1 MKRTGAWLTVYA
13 LEQIGARFTFG
24 IPGVHTTELYDALN
38 NSNRITQVL
47 VTHEGGASF
56 MADAVGRLTDS
67 IGVLTVVPAA
77 GLTHAASGIGEA
89 FLDGVPMLV
98 ISGGPRTDTPHRYQL
113 HQMDTHKFMSGL
125 TKATFRV
132 TRHEEVVPTLFEAYT
147 IATSGEPGP
156 VFVELPVNILLLTDE
171 VAELPQFQPAKPP
184 AIDAPA
190 EIAHAAD
197 LLLAAK
203 RPCIFAGWGARDASV
218 ELVELAEWL
227 EAPVATTLQGLSVFP
242 GNHPLHT
249 GFGFG
254 ASAVPAAQNA
264 FKDCDC
270 MVAIGTRFAE
280 IATGSYGADVP
291 ENLVHIDINPAA
303 LNANYPAKV
312 AIAADA
318 GAALRELL
326 EALQAKAFSSE
337 VDTGSRQENAS
348 SQKAKGPR
356 KAERAIREQIRK
368 DKAAY
373 RKSWYRN
380 DANGLVNPARFFDE
394 LRKQMPDDGILAID
408 DGNHTFLTAELMP
421 IHAPKSVILPTD
433 FNCMGYAVPAA
444 IGAKLSFPDRS
455 VQAIVGDGAFM
466 MTCMEIVTA
475 ASNGLG
481 VIYYVFNDGE
491 LAQIGQAQS
500 IPYGR
505 KPCTSI
511 GKLNIEGVALATGA
525 AYVPMNDNSE
535 IAGAIGKAREI
546 AATGRPVI
554 VAVRIDYSKRTA
566 FTLGTVKT
574 NFGRFPLNEKLRFL
588 ARAAVRHVVG

>member
-1 MKRTGAWLTVYA
+1 MKRTGAWLTTYA

-56 MADAVGRLTDS
+56 MADAVGRLTDF

-98 ISGGPRTDTPHRYQL
+98 LSGGPRTDTAHRYQL
-113 HQMDTHKFMSGL
+113 HQMDTHKFMGGL

-132 TRHEEVVPTLFEAYT
+132 TRHDELVPTLFEAYT

-156 VFVELPVNILLLTDE
+156 VFVELPVNILLMTE
-171 VAELPQFQPAKPP
+171 EIGELPQFHAVQTPAV
-184 AIDAPA
+184 AA
-190 EIAHAAD
+190 EADVTRAAE
-197 LLLAAK
+197 LLGAA
-203 RPCIFAGWGARDASV
+203 RHPCIFAGWGARDATA
-218 ELVELAEWL
+218 ELIELAEWL

-264 FKDCDC
+264 FKACDC

-291 ENLVHIDINPAA
+291 ENLVHIDINPNVF
-303 LNANYPAKV
+303 NANYPAKV
-312 AIAADA
+312 AIAGDA
-318 GAALRELL
+318 GAVLRQLL
-326 EALQAKAFSSE
+326 QALQARAP
-337 VDTGSRQENAS
+337 GRRAS
-348 SQKAKGPR
+348 G
-356 KAERAIREQIRK
+356 IREQIRK

-373 RKSWYRN
+373 RESWYRH
-380 DANGLVNPARFFDE
+380 DAGGLVNPVRFFDE
-394 LRKQMPDDGILAID
+394 LRRQMPDDGVLAID
-408 DGNHTFLTAELMP
+408 DGNHTFLTAELME
-421 IHAPKSVILPTD
+421 IRSPKSVILPTD

-444 IGAKLSFPDRS
+444 IGAKLACPDRA

-466 MTCMEIVTA
+466 MTCMEILTA

-481 VIYYVFNDGE
+481 VVYYVFNDGE
-491 LAQIGQAQS
+491 LAQIGQAQA

-505 KPCTSI
+505 KPCTTL

-525 AYVPMNDNSE
+525 AYLPMNDNSAIE
-535 IAGAIGKAREI
+535 GAIGKAQEI
-546 AATGRPVI
+546 ASQGRPVI

-574 NFGRFPLNEKLRFL
+574 NFARFPLNEKLRFL
-588 ARAAVRHVVG
+588 ARAAVRHLHHQ

>member
-24 IPGVHTTELYDALN
+24 IPGVHTTELYDALH
-38 NSNRITQVL
+38 SSSRITQVL

-56 MADAVGRLTDS
+56 MADAVGRLSDS

-98 ISGGPRTDTPHRYQL
+98 LSGGPRTDTGHRYQL

-132 TRHEEVVPTLFEAYT
+132 TRHDEVVPTLFRAYE

-171 VAELPQFQPAKPP
+171 IGELPQFKP
-184 AIDAPA
+184 APA
-190 EIAHAAD
+190 PHVEATTEIARAAG
-197 LLLAAK
+197 LLAAAK
-203 RPCIFAGWGARDASV
+203 HPTIFAGWGARDAGN
-218 ELVELAEWL
+218 ELIRLAEWL

-242 GNHPLHT
+242 ANHPLHV

-264 FKDCDC
+264 FRDCDC
-270 MVAIGTRFAE
+270 MIAIGTRFSE
-280 IATGSYGADVP
+280 IATGSYGAEVP
-291 ENLVHIDINPAA
+291 ENLIHIDINADVF
-303 LNANYPAKV
+303 NANFPARV
-312 AIAADA
+312 AIAGDA
-318 GAALRELL
+318 GAVLRQLQKEL
-326 EALQAKAFSSE
+326 E
-337 VDTGSRQENAS
+337 
-348 SQKAKGPR
+348 AKGPR
-356 KAERAIREQIRK
+356 RTSQGSLREQIRN

-373 RKSWYRN
+373 RESWYRH
-380 DANGLVNPARFFDE
+380 DAAGIVNPARFFDE
-394 LRKQMPDDGILAID
+394 LRRQMPDNGIISID

-444 IGAKLSFPDRS
+444 IGAKLACPDRT
-455 VQAIVGDGAFM
+455 VQTIVGDGAFM
-466 MTCMEIVTA
+466 MTCMEILTA
-475 ASNGLG
+475 SSNNLG
-481 VIYYVFNDGE
+481 IVYYVFNDGE
-491 LAQIGQAQS
+491 LAQIAQAQS

-505 KPCTSI
+505 KPATTI

-525 AYVPMNDNSE
+525 AYLPMNDNGE
-535 IAGAIGKAREI
+535 ISGVIAKANEI
-546 AATGRPVI
+546 AASGRPVI
-554 VAVRIDYSKRTA
+554 VAIRIDYSKKTA
-566 FTLGTVKT
+566 FTLGAVKT

-588 ARAAVRHVVG
+588 ARAAVRHVIG

>member
-56 MADAVGRLTDS
+56 MADAVGRLSDS

-98 ISGGPRTDTPHRYQL
+98 LSGGPRNDTGHRYQL

-132 TRHEEVVPTLFEAYT
+132 NHHEDVVPMLFEAYR

-156 VFVELPVNILLLTDE
+156 VYVELPVNILLMTGEID
-171 VAELPQFQPAKPP
+171 ELPPFQPVQPP
-184 AIDAPA
+184 RVAAA
-190 EIAHAAD
+190 TEIARAVD
-197 LLLAAK
+197 LLRDAK
-203 RPCIFAGWGARDASV
+203 HPCIFAGWGARDATA
-218 ELVELAEWL
+218 ELIRLAEWL
-227 EAPVATTLQGLSVFP
+227 DAPVATTLQGLSVFP
-242 GNHPLHT
+242 ANHPLHV

-264 FKDCDC
+264 FGNCDA
-270 MVAIGTRFAE
+270 MIAIGTRFSE
-280 IATGSYGADVP
+280 IATGSYGAEVP
-291 ENLVHIDINPAA
+291 ADLIHIDINPDVF
-303 LNANYPAKV
+303 NANHPAKV
-312 AIAADA
+312 AIAGDA
-318 GAALRELL
+318 GAVLKQFLQEL
-326 EALQAKAFSSE
+326 EAKL
-337 VDTGSRQENAS
+337 
-348 SQKAKGPR
+348 PR
-356 KAERAIREQIRK
+356 RSANSVLRDQIRK

-373 RKSWYRN
+373 RESWYRN
-380 DANGLVNPARFFDE
+380 DAKDIVNPARFFDA
-394 LRKQMPDDGILAID
+394 LRQAMPDNGILAID

-444 IGAKLSFPDRS
+444 IGAKLACADRT

-466 MTCMEIVTA
+466 MTCMEILTA
-475 ASNGLG
+475 ATNNLG
-481 VIYYVFNDGE
+481 VVYYIFNDGE
-491 LAQIGQAQS
+491 LAQIGQAQA

-505 KPCTSI
+505 KPCTQI
-511 GKLNIEGVALATGA
+511 GKLNIEGVAIATGA
-525 AYVPMNDNSE
+525 AYLPMNDNDA
-535 IAGAIGKAREI
+535 IAGVIKQANEI
-546 AATGRPVI
+546 AAGDRPVI
-554 VAVRIDYSKRTA
+554 VAVRIDYSKKTA
-566 FTLGTVKT
+566 FTLGAVKT

-588 ARAAVRHVVG
+588 TRAAVRHVVG

>member
-38 NSNRITQVL
+38 SSNRITQVL

-56 MADAVGRLTDS
+56 MADAVGRLSDS

-98 ISGGPRTDTPHRYQL
+98 LSGGPRTDTGHRYQL

-125 TKATFRV
+125 TKATFKV
-132 TRHEEVVPTLFEAYT
+132 TRHDEVVPTLFKAYE

-171 VAELPQFQPAKPP
+171 AGDLPQFKP
-184 AIDAPA
+184 APA
-190 EIAHAAD
+190 PRVEATNEIARAAE
-197 LLLAAK
+197 LLAAAK
-203 RPCIFAGWGARDASV
+203 HPCVF
-218 ELVELAEWL
+218 EWL

-242 GNHPLHT
+242 ANHPLHV

-264 FKDCDC
+264 FKTCDC
-270 MVAIGTRFAE
+270 MIAIGTRFSE
-280 IATGSYGADVP
+280 IATGSYGAEAP
-291 ENLVHIDINPAA
+291 ENLIHIDINPDVF
-303 LNANYPAKV
+303 NANFPAKV
-312 AIAADA
+312 AIAGDA
-318 GAALRELL
+318 GVVLRQLQKEL
-326 EALQAKAFSSE
+326 E
-337 VDTGSRQENAS
+337 
-348 SQKAKGPR
+348 AKGPR
-356 KAERAIREQIRK
+356 RTSQGSLREQIRS

-373 RKSWYRN
+373 RESWYRH
-380 DANGLVNPARFFDE
+380 DTAGIVNPARFFDE
-394 LRKQMPDDGILAID
+394 LRRQMPDNGIISID

-444 IGAKLSFPDRS
+444 IGAKLACPDRT
-455 VQAIVGDGAFM
+455 VQTIVGDGAFM
-466 MTCMEIVTA
+466 MTCMEILTA
-475 ASNGLG
+475 SSNNLG
-481 VIYYVFNDGE
+481 IVYYVFNDGE
-491 LAQIGQAQS
+491 LAQIAQAQS

-505 KPCTSI
+505 KPGTTI

-525 AYVPMNDNSE
+525 AYLPMNDNDG
-535 IAGAIGKAREI
+535 IAGVISKANQI
-546 AATGRPVI
+546 AGTGRPVI
-554 VAVRIDYSKRTA
+554 VAVRIDYSKKTA
-566 FTLGTVKT
+566 FTLGAVKT

-588 ARAAVRHVVG
+588 ARAAVRHVIG

>member
-56 MADAVGRLTDS
+56 MADAVGRLSDS

-98 ISGGPRTDTPHRYQL
+98 LSGGPRNDTGHRYQL

-132 TRHEEVVPTLFEAYT
+132 NTHEDVVPVLFEAYR
-147 IATSGEPGP
+147 IATTGEPGP
-156 VFVELPVNILLLTDE
+156 VFVELPVNILLMTDE
-171 VAELPQFQPAKPP
+171 IGELPQFHAVQPPRVEA
-184 AIDAPA
+184 AR
-190 EIAHAAD
+190 EIARAVD
-197 LLLAAK
+197 LLRDAR
-203 RPCIFAGWGARDASV
+203 RPCIFAGWGARDATA
-218 ELVELAEWL
+218 ELIRLAEWL
-227 EAPVATTLQGLSVFP
+227 DAPVATTLQGLSVFP
-242 GNHPLHT
+242 ANHPLHV

-264 FKDCDC
+264 FRNCDG
-270 MVAIGTRFAE
+270 MIAIGTRFSE
-280 IATGSYGADVP
+280 IATGSYGAEVP
-291 ENLVHIDINPAA
+291 ANLIHIDINPDVF
-303 LNANYPAKV
+303 NANHPAKV
-312 AIAADA
+312 AVSGDA
-318 GAALRELL
+318 GAVLRQLLLELEDKLPRRNANSALR
-326 EALQAKAFSSE
+326 
-337 VDTGSRQENAS
+337 D
-348 SQKAKGPR
+348 
-356 KAERAIREQIRK
+356 QIRT

-373 RKSWYRN
+373 RESWYRH
-380 DANGLVNPARFFDE
+380 DAKDIVNPARFFDA
-394 LRKQMPDDGILAID
+394 LRQAMPDNGIIAID

-444 IGAKLSFPDRS
+444 IGAKLACPDRT

-466 MTCMEIVTA
+466 MTCMEILTA
-475 ASNGLG
+475 ATNSLG
-481 VIYYVFNDGE
+481 IVYYVFNDGE
-491 LAQIGQAQS
+491 LAQIGQAQA

-505 KPCTSI
+505 KPCTQL
-511 GKLNIEGVALATGA
+511 GKLNIEGVAIATGA
-525 AYVPMNDNSE
+525 AYLPMNDNNAVADVISQANE
-535 IAGAIGKAREI
+535 IASG
-546 AATGRPVI
+546 GRPVI
-554 VAVRIDYSKRTA
+554 VGVRIDYSKKTA
-566 FTLGTVKT
+566 FTLGAVKT

-588 ARAAVRHVVG
+588 TRAAVRHVVG

>member
-1 MKRTGAWLTVYA
+1 MKRTGAWLAVYA

-47 VTHEGGASF
+47 VTHEGGGAL
-56 MADAVGRLTDS
+56 MADAVGRLSNS

-98 ISGGPRTDTPHRYQL
+98 ITGGPRTDTGHRYQL
-113 HQMDTHKFMSGL
+113 HQMDTHKFMGGL

-132 TRHEEVVPTLFEAYT
+132 TRHDEVVPTLFKAYT

-156 VFVELPVNILLLTDE
+156 VFIELPVNILLMTEE
-171 VAELPQFQPAKPP
+171 VGELPQFK
-184 AIDAPA
+184 PA
-190 EIAHAAD
+190 EAPRVQALTEIARAAE
-197 LLLAAK
+197 LLREAR
-203 RPCIFAGWGARDASV
+203 RPCVFAGWGARDATS
-218 ELVELAEWL
+218 ELIRLAEWL

-242 GNHPLHT
+242 GNNPLHT

-264 FKDCDC
+264 FRECDC
-270 MVAIGTRFAE
+270 MIAIGMRFAE
-280 IATGSYGADVP
+280 IATGSYGTKVP
-291 ENLVHIDINPAA
+291 ENLIHIDINPDVFG
-303 LNANYPAKV
+303 ANFPAKV
-312 AIAADA
+312 AIAGD
-318 GAALRELL
+318 
-326 EALQAKAFSSE
+326 AKAIL
-337 VDTGSRQENAS
+337 TALLQELDA
-348 SQKAKGPR
+348 KAPR
-356 KAERAIREQIRK
+356 RPHAVALREQIRT
-368 DKAAY
+368 DKTAY
-373 RKSWYRN
+373 RESWYRN
-380 DANGLVNPARFFDE
+380 DAKGIVNPVRFFDE
-394 LRKQMPDDGILAID
+394 LRRRMPDDGIVAID
-408 DGNHTFLTAELMP
+408 DGNHTFLTAELLP

-444 IGAKLSFPDRS
+444 IGAKLACPERA

-475 ASNGLG
+475 ASNDLG
-481 VIYYVFNDGE
+481 VVYYVFNDGE
-491 LAQIGQAQS
+491 LAQIGQAQA

-505 KPCTSI
+505 KPCTQI

-525 AYVPMNDNSE
+525 AYLPMNDNSE
-535 IAGAIGKAREI
+535 IAGVIGKANEI
-546 AATGRPVI
+546 AHGGRPVI
-554 VAVRIDYSKRTA
+554 VAVKIDYSKRTA
-566 FTLGTVKT
+566 FTTGTVKT

-588 ARAAVRHVVG
+588 TRAAFRHVTG

>member
-1 MKRTGAWLTVYA
+1 MKRTGAWLAAYA

-56 MADAVGRLTDS
+56 MADAVSRVSSS

-89 FLDGVPMLV
+89 FLDGVPML
-98 ISGGPRTDTPHRYQL
+98 ILTGGTRTDSGRQYQL

-132 TRHEEVVPTLFEAYT
+132 ESHEEVVPTLFEAYR

-156 VFVELPVNILLLTDE
+156 VFIELPVNILLMTKEIAGLPQLTPAAPHPPQADSAITGA
-171 VAELPQFQPAKPP
+171 AEL
-184 AIDAPA
+184 
-190 EIAHAAD
+190 
-197 LLLAAK
+197 LARAK
-203 RPCIFAGWGARDASV
+203 RPGIFAGWGARDANS
-218 ELVELAEWL
+218 ELTQLAEAL

-242 GNHPLHT
+242 ANHPLHT

-264 FKDCDC
+264 FRDCDC
-270 MVAIGTRFAE
+270 LIGIGTRFAE
-280 IATGSYGADVP
+280 IATGSYGITMP
-291 ENLVHIDINPAA
+291 ENLIHIDINPAA
-303 LNANYPAKV
+303 IGANYPV
-312 AIAADA
+312 QVGLTGDAATVLRQLL
-318 GAALRELL
+318 GALEKKGVRRTANDALR
-326 EALQAKAFSSE
+326 A
-337 VDTGSRQENAS
+337 R
-348 SQKAKGPR
+348 
-356 KAERAIREQIRK
+356 IRN

-373 RKSWYRN
+373 RESWYRN
-380 DANGLVNPARFFDE
+380 DTAGLVNPVRFFDE
-394 LRKQMPDDGILAID
+394 LRRQMPDDGILAID

-444 IGAKLSFPDRS
+444 IGAKLACPNRS
-455 VQAIVGDGAFM
+455 VQAIVGDGAFT
-466 MTCMEIVTA
+466 MTCMEILTA

-481 VIYYVFNDGE
+481 VVYYVFNDGE
-491 LAQIGQAQS
+491 LAQIAQAQQ

-505 KPCTSI
+505 KPCTLL

-525 AYVPMNDNSE
+525 AFVAMNDNAGISEAITRANE
-535 IAGAIGKAREI
+535 IASG
-546 AATGRPVI
+546 GRPVI
-554 VAVRIDYSKRTA
+554 VVVKIDYSKKTA

-588 ARAAVRHVVG
+588 TRAAVRHVAG

>member
-56 MADAVGRLTDS
+56 MADAVGRLSDT

-113 HQMDTHKFMSGL
+113 HQMDTHKFMGGL

-132 TRHEEVVPTLFEAYT
+132 TSHQEVVPTLFRAHE

-156 VFVELPVNILLLTDE
+156 VFVELPVNILLMTDE
-171 VAELPQFQPAKPP
+171 VSELPQFRPANPP
-184 AIDAPA
+184 VVEAGA
-190 EIAHAAD
+190 EIARAAD
-197 LLLAAK
+197 LVLAAK
-203 RPCIFAGWGARDASV
+203 RPGIFAGWGARDATA
-218 ELVELAEWL
+218 ELVALADYL
-227 EAPVATTLQGLSVFP
+227 QAPVATTLQGLSVFP

-270 MVAIGTRFAE
+270 MIAIGTRFAE
-280 IATGSYGADVP
+280 IATGSYGASVP
-291 ENLVHIDINPAA
+291 ESLVHIDINPAVF
-303 LNANYPAKV
+303 NANYPAKV
-312 AIAADA
+312 AIAGDA
-318 GAALRELL
+318 GAALRQLNAVL
-326 EALQAKAFSSE
+326 EAKAP
-337 VDTGSRQENAS
+337 
-348 SQKAKGPR
+348 PR
-356 KAERAIREQIRK
+356 APNEALRGQISK

-373 RKSWYRN
+373 RDGWYRN
-380 DANGLVNPARFFDE
+380 DAKGIVNPARFFDE
-394 LRKQMPDDGILAID
+394 LRRQMPDDGILAID

-444 IGAKLSFPDRS
+444 IGARLACPDRD

-466 MTCMEIVTA
+466 MTCMEILTA
-475 ASNGLG
+475 ASNNLG
-481 VIYYVFNDGE
+481 IIYYVFNDGE
-491 LAQIGQAQS
+491 LAQIAQAQA

-505 KPCTSI
+505 KPATTI
-511 GKLNIEGVALATGA
+511 GKLNLEGVALATGA
-525 AYVPMNDNSE
+525 AFVAMNDDSE
-535 IAGAIGKAREI
+535 IADAIARARTI
-546 AATGRPVI
+546 AGTGRPVI
-554 VAVRIDYSKRTA
+554 VGVRIDYTKKTA
-566 FTLGTVKT
+566 FTLGAVKT

-588 ARAAVRHVVG
+588 ARAAVRHVAG

>member
-24 IPGVHTTELYDALN
+24 IPGVHTTELYDELN
-38 NSNRITQVL
+38 SSNRITQVL

-56 MADAVGRLTDS
+56 MADAVGRLSDS

-98 ISGGPRTDTPHRYQL
+98 LSGGPRTDTGHRYQL

-125 TKATFRV
+125 TKATFKV
-132 TRHEEVVPTLFEAYT
+132 TSHDEVVPTLFKAYE

-156 VFVELPVNILLLTDE
+156 VFVELPVNVLLLTDE
-171 VAELPQFQPAKPP
+171 IGELPQFKPL
-184 AIDAPA
+184 AAPRV
-190 EIAHAAD
+190 EAAD
-197 LLLAAK
+197 EVARAAELLAAAK
-203 RPCIFAGWGARDASV
+203 HPCIFAGWGTRDASN
-218 ELVELAEWL
+218 ELIRLAEWL

-242 GNHPLHT
+242 ANHPLHV

-264 FKDCDC
+264 FKSCDC
-270 MVAIGTRFAE
+270 MIAIGTRFSE
-280 IATGSYGADVP
+280 IATGSYGAQAP
-291 ENLVHIDINPAA
+291 ENLIHIDINPDVF
-303 LNANYPAKV
+303 NANFPAKV
-312 AIAADA
+312 AIAGDA
-318 GAALRELL
+318 GAVLRQLLKEL
-326 EALQAKAFSSE
+326 E
-337 VDTGSRQENAS
+337 
-348 SQKAKGPR
+348 AKGPNR
-356 KAERAIREQIRK
+356 SARGGLREQIRG

-373 RKSWYRN
+373 RESWYRH
-380 DANGLVNPARFFDE
+380 DAAGIVNPARFFDE
-394 LRKQMPDDGILAID
+394 LRRQMPDDGIISID

-444 IGAKLSFPDRS
+444 IGAKLACPDRT
-455 VQAIVGDGAFM
+455 VQTIVGDGAFM
-466 MTCMEIVTA
+466 MTCMEILTA
-475 ASNGLG
+475 SSNNLG
-481 VIYYVFNDGE
+481 IVYYVFNDGE
-491 LAQIGQAQS
+491 LAQIAQAQS

-505 KPCTSI
+505 KPGTTI

-525 AYVPMNDNSE
+525 AYLPMNDNDA
-535 IAGAIGKAREI
+535 IAGVIAKANEI

-554 VAVRIDYSKRTA
+554 VAVRIDYSKKTA
-566 FTLGTVKT
+566 FTLGAVKT

-588 ARAAVRHVVG
+588 TRAAVRHVIG

>member
-1 MKRTGAWLTVYA
+1 MKRTGAWLAVYA

-24 IPGVHTTELYDALN
+24 IPGVHTTELYDSLN

-47 VTHEGGASF
+47 VTHEGGAAF
-56 MADAVGRLTDS
+56 MADAVGRLSDS

-113 HQMDTHKFMSGL
+113 HQMDTHRFMGGL

-132 TRHEEVVPTLFEAYT
+132 ERHEDVVPILFRAYE
-147 IATSGEPGP
+147 IAVSGEPGP
-156 VFVELPVNILLLTDE
+156 VFVEIPVNILLLTDE
-171 VAELPQFQPAKPP
+171 IAELPSFQPPQVARVE
-184 AIDAPA
+184 AAG
-190 EIAHAAD
+190 EIARAAE
-197 LLLAAK
+197 LLAAAR
-203 RPCIFAGWGARDASV
+203 RPCIFAGWGARDAV
-218 ELVELAEWL
+218 QELVRLAEWL

-242 GNHPLHT
+242 GGHPLHV

-264 FKDCDC
+264 FRDCDC

-280 IATGSYGADVP
+280 IATGSYGAAVP
-291 ENLVHIDINPAA
+291 ENLIHIDINPNAIG
-303 LNANYPAKV
+303 ANYPAKV
-312 AIAADA
+312 GIAGDA
-318 GAALRELL
+318 GAVLKELL
-326 EALQAKAFSSE
+326 QALQARGVRPPPEAGLRGKIGA
-337 VDTGSRQENAS
+337 
-348 SQKAKGPR
+348 
-356 KAERAIREQIRK
+356 

-373 RKSWYRN
+373 RESWYRH
-380 DANGLVNPARFFDE
+380 DAAGIVNPVRFFDG
-394 LRKQMPDDGILAID
+394 LRRAMPDDGILAID

-444 IGAKLSFPDRS
+444 IGAKLAFPDRS

-466 MTCMEIVTA
+466 MTCMEILTA
-475 ASNGLG
+475 SSNGLG
-481 VIYYVFNDGE
+481 VVYYVFNDGE
-491 LAQIGQAQS
+491 LAQIAQAQS

-505 KPCTSI
+505 KPCTQL

-525 AYVPMNDNSE
+525 AFLPMNDNAAIAGTIAKANE
-535 IAGAIGKAREI
+535 IASQGQ
-546 AATGRPVI
+546 PVI

-588 ARAAVRHVVG
+588 ARAAVRHVTG